1 MCRNTDKMRDQYH
14 YPLPLDPSEGTIYIH
29 SEEIAPETTFLPHSH
44 PWGQVNMVDAGV
56 VELSVGGQLFLSP
69 PQYAIWIPPDVEHTS
84 YSRQRVA
91 YRAVYVNREWA
102 ANLPDAP
109 CMLMVSPLIRAIV
122 ADFGGRQ
129 VAHPKTP
136 ADRRLARVLVDQLAQ
151 AEPLAAYLPSTSDP
165 MLAPILEALQA
176 DPANNDTLAQWA
188 RRRHTTERTLARRCQ
203 KALSM
208 SFSDWRSRLR
218 FLTALGMLKKGLSVK
233 EVALELGYS
242 SSSAFI
248 TLFRRHAGTS
258 PEQYRRARGL
268 KEGRTLE

>member
-1 MCRNTDKMRDQYH
+1 MSDLQH
-14 YPLPLDPSEGTIYIH
+14 YALPLAPSDGTIYIH
-29 SEEIAPETTFLPHSH
+29 SEEIAPETTFQSHRH
-44 PWGQVNMVDAGV
+44 PWGQLNMVDSGV
-56 VELSVGGQLFLSP
+56 VELTVAGEVFLSP
-69 PQYAIWIPPDVEHTS
+69 PQYAIWIPADIEHTS

-91 YRAVYVNREWA
+91 YRAVYVNQDWA
-102 ANLPDAP
+102 RTLPDAP
-109 CMLMVSPLIRAIV
+109 CMLMVSPLVRAIM
-122 ADFGGRQ
+122 ADFAGRE
-129 VAHPKTP
+129 VDIPKTP
-136 ADRRLARVLVDQLAQ
+136 ADRRLARVLVDQLAL

-165 MLAPILEALQA
+165 MLTPILEALQA

-203 KALSM
+203 RELRM

-218 FLTALGMLKKGLSVK
+218 FLTSLGMLKKGLSVK

-258 PEQYRRARGL
+258 PEQYRRTRGL
-268 KEGRTLE
+268 KEGRALE